1 MEAVCVFF
9 WSANQG
15 LQLCVCFWCPRLF
28 TKKNN
33 LLFIFSF
40 SPAEPPVLLEHFWNT
55 TKIYLFKK
63 KRTQKKGE
71 KEIKSCGNLD
81 RGQSESDCLMSREG
95 TGGWIGRWDRHWMSG
110 LSAAVRNCPETSR
123 VEGWV
128 ELAGGWS
135 WWKPVSFLYDAEE
148 RKCRPNVDKFHFG
161 QNWIWTFFIA
171 FMNFPIAWYGQLFF
185 GRHFDGRNRQ

>member
-63 KRTQKKGE
+63 KNTKKGWKGNKVVWKFGSWPIRVRLLDE
-71 KEIKSCGNLD
+71 SGRHRWLDWTLGSSLDVRVVGSCQELSGNV
-81 RGQSESDCLMSREG
+81 SSR
-95 TGGWIGRWDRHWMSG
+95 R
-110 LSAAVRNCPETSR
+110 LSR
-123 VEGWV
+123 VGWRLKLV
-128 ELAGGWS
+128 ETGVLFIWRRG
-135 WWKPVSFLYDAEE
+135 EE
-148 RKCRPNVDKFHFG
+148 MPAQCWQIPFWPKLDLD
-161 QNWIWTFFIA
+161 IFIA